1 MKKQPPSARQSKT
14 NINLKVNKDTAQKKY
29 AKKMENNKDQYGK
42 LDAKTK
48 KQIAEHT
55 ATQGK
60 LISQA
65 EKLREHNEALA
76 EKQKEFE
83 AKAQEFQKLLS
94 GEIDMDKVVLEV
106 EKEQERL
113 LERRRVV

>member
-1 MKKQPPSARQSKT
+1 
-14 NINLKVNKDTAQKKY
+14 
-29 AKKMENNKDQYGK
+29 MENNKDKYGK
-42 LDAKTK
+42 LDVKTK

-60 LISQA
+60 LISKA
-65 EKLREHNEALA
+65 EKLKEFNQALA

-83 AKAQEFQKLLS
+83 VKAQEFQQLLS
-94 GEIDMDKVVLEV
+94 GEIDMDKVVLET

-113 LERRRVV
+113 LERRRIV

>member
-1 MKKQPPSARQSKT
+1 MEE
-14 NINLKVNKDTAQKKY
+14 NKDKY
-29 AKKMENNKDQYGK
+29 GQLEGR
-42 LDAKTK
+42 TK

-60 LISQA
+60 LLSKA
-65 EKLREHNEALA
+65 ERLREYTEALS

-83 AKAQEFQKLLS
+83 AKAQEFQQLLS
-94 GEIDMDKVVLEV
+94 GEIDMDKVVLET

-113 LERRRVV
+113 LERRRVVSAKQEKQSEEFAGIEE